1 MHSLFS
7 ELRKLWDDVLAIV
20 RSPSKLNYLFHTPL
34 YSNAIYLILANLA
47 NALFGFVF
55 WIIAARLYTAEAVGV
70 ASAILSAASLLTI
83 LSSLGLGYGLIRFL
97 KSSNNPANLINSSF
111 TLTGLLSLA
120 VAGIFIIGLGV
131 WSPGL
136 SILRENPLFLVVFL
150 LLVVMSVLTGLMDQ
164 AMMAERKAGF
174 IFVRSLVFNILRLS
188 LPVLLVV
195 FSQSFG
201 IFGSWSAATFI
212 ALLVCLFLLLPRA
225 QHGYHPFF
233 KIDRKAVSEIL
244 HFSFLNYLSDLFWFI
259 PGLVLP
265 IIVVNLSGAENNA
278 YFYIAWTMSGILTMI
293 PTAITTSMF
302 AEGAN
307 DEAQLKIHV
316 RRSLK
321 MVAILLIPAVI
332 VVWFLGHI
340 FLHLFGGLYAENSA
354 TLLRWLAIA
363 SLPLAINLFYFNIKR
378 VQKKVKPV
386 ILLTA
391 LMAIIVVLASYLLL
405 PRLGINGIGIAWLA
419 GQSVIAL
426 IVIMWDMRRWV

>member
-7 ELRKLWDDVLAIV
+7 ELRKLRDDVLAIV
-20 RSPSKLNYLFHTPL
+20 HSPSKLNSLLRIPL
-34 YSNAIYLILANLA
+34 YANAIYLIMANLA

-70 ASAILSAASLLTI
+70 GSAILSAASLLTM

-111 TLTGLLSLA
+111 TLTGLLALTA
-120 VAGIFIIGLGV
+120 AGMFIIGLGV
-131 WSPGL
+131 WSPSL
-136 SILRENPLFLVVFL
+136 HIIRENPLFLVVFL
-150 LLVVMSVLTGLMDQ
+150 AFVVVSVLTGLMDQ

-174 IFVRSLVFNILRLS
+174 IFIRSLIFNVLRLS
-188 LPVLLVV
+188 LPVLLAV

-201 IFGSWSAATFI
+201 IFGSWSAATFV

-225 QHGYHPFF
+225 QPGYHPFF
-233 KIDRKAVSEIL
+233 KIDRKAVSEVL
-244 HFSFLNYLSDLFWFI
+244 HFSFLNYLSDIFWFI

-265 IIVVNLSGAENNA
+265 IIVVNRSGAENNA

-293 PTAITTSMF
+293 PAAITTSLF
-302 AEGAN
+302 AEGAH

-321 MVAILLIPAVI
+321 MVALLMIPAVI
-332 VVWFLGHI
+332 LVWFMGHT

-354 TLLRWLAIA
+354 TLLHWLAIA
-363 SLPLAINLFYFNIKR
+363 AFPLAINLFYFNIKR
-378 VQKKVKPV
+378 VQKKVKTIIFMTV
-386 ILLTA
+386 
-391 LMAIIVVLASYLLL
+391 LMTIIVVGAAYLLL
-405 PRLGINGIGIAWLA
+405 PRFGINGVGIAWLA
-419 GQSVIAL
+419 GQSAIAL
-426 IVIMWDMRRWV
+426 IVIMWDMRKWV

>member
-7 ELRKLWDDVLAIV
+7 ELRILWDDVLALI
-20 RSPSKLNYLFHTPL
+20 RSPSKLKSFLHIPL

-70 ASAILSAASLLTI
+70 ASAILSAASLLTM

-120 VAGIFIIGLGV
+120 AAGIYIIGLGV

-136 SILRENPLFLVVFL
+136 HIIRENPLFLVVFL
-150 LLVVMSVLTGLMDQ
+150 GFTAVSVLTGLMDQ

-174 IFVRSLVFNILRLS
+174 IFIRSLIFNILRLS
-188 LPVLLVV
+188 LPVLLAV

-201 IFGSWSAATFI
+201 IFGSWSAATFV

-225 QHGYHPFF
+225 QPGYHPFF
-233 KIDRKAVSEIL
+233 KIDRKAISEVL
-244 HFSFLNYLSDLFWFI
+244 HFSFFNYLSDLFWFI

-265 IIVVNLSGAENNA
+265 IIIVNRSGAENNA

-293 PTAITTSMF
+293 PAAITTSLF

-307 DEAQLKIHV
+307 DETQLKNHV

-321 MVAILLIPAVI
+321 MVALLLIPAVI
-332 VVWFLGHI
+332 LVWFLGHM

-378 VQKKVKPV
+378 VQRKMKTV
-386 ILLTA
+386 IFLNA
-391 LMAIIVVLASYLLL
+391 LMAIIVVLTSYLLL
-405 PRLGINGIGIAWLA
+405 PRLGINGVGVAWLA
-419 GQSVIAL
+419 GQSAVAVIVIA
-426 IVIMWDMRRWV
+426 WDMRKWV

>member
-1 MHSLFS
+1 VSEVLHFSL
-7 ELRKLWDDVLAIV
+7 
-20 RSPSKLNYLFHTPL
+20 LNYLT
-34 YSNAIYLILANLA
+34 
-47 NALFGFVF
+47 
-55 WIIAARLYTAEAVGV
+55 
-70 ASAILSAASLLTI
+70 
-83 LSSLGLGYGLIRFL
+83 
-97 KSSNNPANLINSSF
+97 
-111 TLTGLLSLA
+111 
-120 VAGIFIIGLGV
+120 
-131 WSPGL
+131 
-136 SILRENPLFLVVFL
+136 
-150 LLVVMSVLTGLMDQ
+150 
-164 AMMAERKAGF
+164 
-174 IFVRSLVFNILRLS
+174 
-188 LPVLLVV
+188 
-195 FSQSFG
+195 
-201 IFGSWSAATFI
+201 
-212 ALLVCLFLLLPRA
+212 
-225 QHGYHPFF
+225 
-233 KIDRKAVSEIL
+233 
-244 HFSFLNYLSDLFWFI
+244 DLFWTI

-265 IIVVNLSGAENNA
+265 IIVVNQSGAENNA

-391 LMAIIVVLASYLLL
+391 LMAIIDVLASYLLL

>member
-7 ELRKLWDDVLAIV
+7 ELRILWDDILALI
-20 RSPSKLNYLFHTPL
+20 RSPSKLKSFLHIPL

-70 ASAILSAASLLTI
+70 ASAILSAASLLTM

-120 VAGIFIIGLGV
+120 AAGIYIIGLGV

-136 SILRENPLFLVVFL
+136 HVIRENPLFLVVFL
-150 LLVVMSVLTGLMDQ
+150 GFTAVSVSTGLMDQ

-174 IFVRSLVFNILRLS
+174 IFIRSLIFNILRLS
-188 LPVLLVV
+188 LPVLLAV

-201 IFGSWSAATFI
+201 IFGSWSAATF
-212 ALLVCLFLLLPRA
+212 AASLVCLFLLLPRA
-225 QHGYHPFF
+225 QPGYHPFF
-233 KIDRKAVSEIL
+233 KIDRKAILEVL
-244 HFSFLNYLSDLFWFI
+244 HFSFLNYLSDFFWFI

-265 IIVVNLSGAENNA
+265 IIIVNRSGAENNA

-293 PTAITTSMF
+293 PAAITTSMF

-307 DEAQLKIHV
+307 DETQLKNHV

-321 MVAILLIPAVI
+321 MVALLLIPAVI
-332 VVWFLGHI
+332 LVWFLGHM

-378 VQKKVKPV
+378 IQKKVKTV
-386 ILLTA
+386 IFLTA
-391 LMAIIVVLASYLLL
+391 LMAIIVVLTSYLLL
-405 PRLGINGIGIAWLA
+405 PRLGINGVGIAWLA
-419 GQSVIAL
+419 GQSAVAVIVIAR
-426 IVIMWDMRRWV
+426 DMRKWV